1 MILTEGNKMRSVC
14 LKTNNDEIISYII
27 KRLEDEFEEIVISS
41 NKFKVYKNVIV
52 HYIGQNE
59 RKFLI
64 NFSTVIAN
72 MISIFYEHKILYKII
87 DDNYFYFE
95 EFEKDIILKICEK
108 IIELQEASFKY
119 KEEIL
124 KGLVYEYFL
133 EDNKYMILDG
143 FMNFRVKPYLEVL
156 DYVVDTSVTNFVL
169 GLQ

>member
-1 MILTEGNKMRSVC
+1 MKSVC
-14 LKTNNDEIISYII
+14 LKTNNEEIISYII
-27 KRLEDEFEEIVISS
+27 NRLEDGFDEIVISE
-41 NKFKVYKNVIV
+41 NQFKIYKNIIV
-52 HYIGQNE
+52 HYIGEDE

-64 NFSTVIAN
+64 QFSEILAR
-72 MISIFYEHKILYKII
+72 MISLFYEQKILDQII
-87 DDNYFYFE
+87 DDNYCYFE
-95 EFEKDIILKICEK
+95 DFEKQIILRICEK

-133 EDNKYMILDG
+133 EGNKYMILDG